1 MLSYDRLKELLMS
14 YTSDW
19 DAHEIHKLKYNLSS
33 EDPLRISSARY
44 TAAAPGFFDMHY
56 ELEAGIVVS
65 GKAVR
70 KYQGYETVV
79 EPGQVWLSGVWEPHG
94 FEILEAPCDMVVF
107 MIYPEFLVKTDQPG
121 FNWIDL
127 FSLPPERRPQI
138 RGDHLEDVLRLCGK
152 LRTESGSP
160 DGQYSNHRRL
170 LWTKLLLLQLL
181 LYLTEGRE
189 GLFPPHNSMETSQF
203 INLQPCLQLIYS
215 SKKLVS
221 LEDAARAC
229 ALSPSQF
236 SKLFKKHMGLPFSK
250 FALRYRIKEAARQ
263 LIETDEPIK
272 YIAVK
277 WGFTD
282 ASHFYNCFMDHYA
295 VSPKEYRER
304 HRN

>member
-1 MLSYDRLKELLMS
+1 MS
-14 YTSDW
+14 YTNDW
-19 DAHEIHKLKYNLSS
+19 NAREIHKLKYNLSS
-33 EDPLRISSARY
+33 EDPLRISAARY
-44 TAAAPGFFDMHY
+44 TSAAPGFFDMHY
-56 ELEAGIVVS
+56 ELEAGIVYS

-70 KYQGYETVV
+70 KYQGYEAVL

-94 FEILEAPCDMVVF
+94 FEILEAPCDMIVF

-121 FNWIDL
+121 FNWIEL
-127 FSLPPERRPQI
+127 FSLPAVKRPQI
-138 RGDHLEDVLRLCGK
+138 PRGQRDDVLRLCEK
-152 LRTESGSP
+152 LQEVSAGNKPEVQST
-160 DGQYSNHRRL
+160 DQRRL
-170 LWTKLLLLQLL
+170 LWTKLLLQQLL
-181 LYLTEGRE
+181 LYLSEGRE
-189 GLFPPHNSMETSQF
+189 GLLTPHKGMDSDQF
-203 INLQPCLQLIYS
+203 IHLQPCMQLIYN
-215 SKKLVS
+215 SKKLIS

-304 HRN
+304 HSK